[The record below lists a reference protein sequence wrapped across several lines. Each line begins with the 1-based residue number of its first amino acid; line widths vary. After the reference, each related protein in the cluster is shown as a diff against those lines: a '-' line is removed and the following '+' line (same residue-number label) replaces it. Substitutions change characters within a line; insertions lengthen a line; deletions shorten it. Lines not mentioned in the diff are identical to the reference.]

1 MFLNLAQ
8 SIPRQVLD
16 NVKGS
21 GNFERRQAFATTLFH
36 LGRIDRRSSDKVG
49 HRHLAP
55 QTIGS
60 ANDGS
65 FSHLGL
71 LSQKVLDLT
80 GIDVDAPRNEEIA
93 SAALQSV
100 IAVG

>member
-8 SIPRQVLD
+8 SVTRQVLHD
-16 NVKGS
+16 VKRS
-21 GNFERRQAFATTLFH
+21 GNFERCQTFATTLFH

-55 QTIGS
+55 HSIRS

-65 FSHLGL
+65 FSHFGL
-71 LSQKVLDLT
+71 LSEKVLNLAR
-80 GIDVDAPRNEEIA
+80 INVEAP
-93 SAALQSV
+93 
-100 IAVG
+100 